1 MDPDSESTDLLIYN
15 GDNIN
20 LDEKTKIRLGEIEL
34 VEISRA
40 DLYINPGHDENPLRR
55 IFESMKN
62 VEIIVLRKITG
73 EVLYSFFEDLQP
85 IFAKIKSLRIF
96 GWKVTFELS
105 FYFSSATE
113 LILHD
118 VEPQQLNGFK
128 DIKVLIIFL
137 AERSESLSLSNKL
150 DYVERIQSYKN
161 SLTDLHILV
170 TDNERFKYF
179 AANVVNV
186 WTPSNSP
193 ASVNIKLRWGIQSEI
208 MTLYLS
214 DNHNTVHTKLEI
226 VTKTRD
232 FKIMTNGLE
241 FTGLRLPIKTK
252 EDLGSLREI
261 IKDKADLNQ
270 LILNT
275 ESAPTLTPV
284 IMVDF
289 FSVIEAMTIFTL
301 FESDTSVKVWK
312 DFTDSS
318 RRELTMKIH
327 NGEYYPEI
335 MQNAQII
342 AVLLGITEDNKLQL
356 YSNRLIQLPDVI
368 ELKLDDENYK
378 LLALTLARID
388 KIRKEITEYNPWSR
402 LKKLSAFIRT
412 EDELVIMPVIKRK
425 VLTTLETIELTVE
438 NNVDTVERWLKANGW
453 TIVTVEGNKVS
464 ARYDSV

>member
-1 MDPDSESTDLLIYN
+1 
-15 GDNIN
+15 
-20 LDEKTKIRLGEIEL
+20 
-34 VEISRA
+34 
-40 DLYINPGHDENPLRR
+40 
-55 IFESMKN
+55 
-62 VEIIVLRKITG
+62 
-73 EVLYSFFEDLQP
+73 
-85 IFAKIKSLRIF
+85 
-96 GWKVTFELS
+96 
-105 FYFSSATE
+105 
-113 LILHD
+113 
-118 VEPQQLNGFK
+118 
-128 DIKVLIIFL
+128 
-137 AERSESLSLSNKL
+137 
-150 DYVERIQSYKN
+150 
-161 SLTDLHILV
+161 
-170 TDNERFKYF
+170 
-179 AANVVNV
+179 
-186 WTPSNSP
+186 
-193 ASVNIKLRWGIQSEI
+193 
-208 MTLYLS
+208 
-214 DNHNTVHTKLEI
+214 
-226 VTKTRD
+226 
-232 FKIMTNGLE
+232 MTNGLE

-342 AVLLGITEDNKLQL
+342 TVLLGITEDNKLQL

-453 TIVTVEGNKVS
+453 TIVSVEGNKVS